1 MKRIA
6 IFDLETNGLLYEV
19 STIHC
24 MVIFD
29 VKEKQ
34 YWNYTNKDMDE
45 GLAKLA
51 EFDVL
56 VGHNIIGFDVPVIR
70 KLYPFVSLTDEVV
83 DTLILSKL
91 AYYNLMQ
98 LDLLTHSNKGRLPK
112 KFHGRHSLEAWGY
125 RLGDNKGDF
134 GKQENAWEVFTPSM
148 LDYCRQDVS
157 LTVKLWKKLQSKS
170 VPDEALKVEQ
180 DFAKVIQKQ
189 TENGWYFDVEKAQ
202 RLHVELMIEKEQ
214 IEADLKKV
222 FKPKY
227 LAKTG
232 GTKTYKKEPFNRLG
246 VAYYSHTPVVLTNFN
261 PSSRQHIVKWLY
273 DLYAWNPTKFTDKKS
288 PIVDASV
295 LNSLPYPE
303 AQLLAKYFDLQKVV
317 GMLSEGKNA
326 WLKLVKEDDR
336 IHGELDTLGAVTG
349 RCTHRNPN
357 LAQVP
362 SGRAFKGKECRSLF
376 TVPKGKKLIG
386 CDASGLELRMLAHF
400 MARYDKGAYGE
411 QVLDGDIHTVNQK
424 AAGLETRDQAKTFI
438 YAFLY
443 GAGDAKIGSIVGGK
457 SKEGKALKDKF
468 FKSLPALEKLITAV
482 KKSAS
487 KGYIIG
493 ITGRKLYIRSEH
505 SALNVL
511 LQSAGAYVM
520 KYYTIEIAKK
530 LGDKIKLV
538 GNIHDEV
545 QCEVDESDVAYVS
558 KVLEATFADV
568 TSHLDFRIKLEGEAN
583 VGNNWEATH

>member
-1 MKRIA
+1 MKKIG

-19 STIHC
+19 TTIHC
-24 MVIFD
+24 MVIYD
-29 VKEKQ
+29 VEEKQ
-34 YWNYTNKDMDE
+34 YWNYTNKDMEE
-45 GLAKLA
+45 GLTKLM
-51 EFDVL
+51 EYDVL
-56 VGHNIIGFDVPVIR
+56 IGHNIIGFDLPVIK
-70 KLYPFVSLTDEVV
+70 KLYDKYYKDKEVV

-98 LDLLTHSNKGRLPK
+98 LDVLTHANDGRLPK
-112 KFHGRHSLEAWGY
+112 KFHGRHSLESWGY
-125 RLGDNKGDF
+125 RLGDNKGEF
-134 GKQENAWEVFTPSM
+134 GKQDNAWETYTPSM
-148 LDYCRQDVS
+148 LDYCRQDVH
-157 LTVKLWKKLQSKS
+157 LTQKLWKKLKSKS
-170 VPDEALKVEQ
+170 VPDEALKLEQ
-180 DFAKVIQKQ
+180 DFAKVIQQQ
-189 TENGWYFDVEKAQ
+189 TETGWYFDVVKAQ
-202 RLHVELMIEKEQ
+202 KLHVELMVEKEQ
-214 IEADLKKV
+214 IEAELEKV

-227 LAKTG
+227 LPKAG
-232 GTKTYKKEPFNRLG
+232 GVKQYKKEPFNRLG
-246 VAYYSHTPVVLTNFN
+246 TAYYKHSPIILTVFN
-261 PSSRQHIVKWLY
+261 PSSRQHIVKWLE
-273 DLYAWNPTKFTDKKS
+273 DLYGWKPKKFTDKKS
-288 PIVDASV
+288 PIVDSSV
-295 LNSLPYPE
+295 LNTLPYPE

-317 GMLSEGKNA
+317 GMLAEGKNA
-326 WLKLVKEDDR
+326 WLKLIKDDDR

-376 TVPKGKKLIG
+376 TVPEGKKLIG

-400 MARYDKGAYGE
+400 MARYDNGAYGK
-411 QVLDGDIHTVNQK
+411 QVLEGDIHTVNQK
-424 AAGLETRDQAKTFI
+424 AAGLSTRDEAKTFI

-457 SKEGKALKDKF
+457 SKEGKALKEKF

-487 KGYIIG
+487 KGYITG
-493 ITGRKLYIRSEH
+493 LTGRKLYIRSEH

-520 KYYTIEIAKK
+520 KYYTIEIAKR

-545 QCEVDESDVAYVS
+545 QCEVAQNDVEYVS
-558 KVLEATFADV
+558 KVLEDTFEYV
-568 TSHLDFRIKLEGEAN
+568 TTTLDFRIKLEGEAN
-583 VGNNWEATH
+583 VGQTWEETH